1 MKENELLKHY
11 RQYRGLT
18 QKDVAD
24 SLGMTHS
31 GYSKYERG
39 ERKITVDIWMK
50 LMMILNIP
58 SSALGNDESYLEQ
71 DLWLTYD
78 LRLKELAEDI
88 IENKDN
94 MSSDELVSAKAL
106 FLNEFNN
113 IQSEKKYI
121 LDNLKLDDLN
131 KTIKG
136 LKLEFLF
143 KEV

>member
-1 MKENELLKHY
+1 MKEYEVLKTY

-39 ERKITVDIWMK
+39 ERKITIEMWMR
-50 LMMILNIP
+50 LMIILNIP
-58 SSALGNDESYLEQ
+58 SSALGNDESFLEQ
-71 DLWLTYD
+71 DLWISYD
-78 LRLKELAEDI
+78 NRLYELAQDI
-88 IENKDN
+88 IKNKSVMND
-94 MSSDELVSAKAL
+94 SELKNAKEL

-113 IQSEKKYI
+113 IQEEKKYI
-121 LDNLKLDDLN
+121 LNHLKLDNLDEI
-131 KTIKG
+131 IKM

-143 KEV
+143 KK